1 MQFSPTCSCKKIF
14 CKNPEQLA
22 NFALPCYIALKKGCF
37 CMKIAL
43 LGCGVVGGGVLD
55 ICDKRSDLELSYILV
70 RRPRP
75 ELGSRAVTDVNT
87 IINDVSVDTVVEVM
101 GGLHP
106 AYEYVTQ
113 AMKAGKNVVTANK
126 HLVAHYYCELTQ
138 LACEQGVVFR
148 CTPAVGGG
156 IPWLVNLE
164 RVLRLDE
171 VTAFSGIMNGT
182 TNFILDAMHTDG
194 SDFAEVLKLAQE
206 LGYAEADPSADI
218 DGLDIQRKCIITANV
233 AFGCC
238 LSEEDVPV
246 FGIRTVTAADIK
258 AAESMNGVC
267 KMLAFGSN
275 AGGKLSVYVEPSFV
289 PVGELEAAVSTN
301 RNVISFETALTGKES
316 FCGQGAGRF
325 PTAYNAVA
333 DCLDIASGV
342 RGFYTDTMKPAKPDN
357 SAEKHPYYVRF
368 EGRDAWLD
376 SVAIAPCGDGVI
388 TGDLP
393 VSEMHAWAARAKAAD
408 PALFIAGII

>member
-1 MQFSPTCSCKKIF
+1 
-14 CKNPEQLA
+14 
-22 NFALPCYIALKKGCF
+22 
-37 CMKIAL
+37 MKIAL

-55 ICDKRSDLELSYILV
+55 ICDKRSELELEYVLV

-75 ELGSRAVTDVNT
+75 ELGGKAVTDIDT
-87 IINDVSVDTVVEVM
+87 ILNDASVDTVVEVM

-106 AYEYVTQ
+106 AFEYVTA

-138 LACEQGVVFR
+138 LAHEQGVAFR

-194 SDFAEVLKLAQE
+194 SSFAEVLRLAQE

-238 LSEEDVPV
+238 LLEEEVPV
-246 FGIRTVTAADIK
+246 FGIRTVSASDIA
-258 AAESMNGVC
+258 AAESMNRVC
-267 KMLAFGSN
+267 KMLAFGKNS
-275 AGGKLSVYVEPSFV
+275 GGKLSVYVEPSFV

-301 RNVISFETALTGKES
+301 RNVISFETSLTGKES
-316 FCGQGAGRF
+316 FYGQGAGRF

-342 RGFYTDTMKPAKPDN
+342 HGFYTDTMEPAKPDN

-368 EGRDAWLD
+368 AGADAWLD
-376 SVAIAPCGDGVI
+376 GATVAPCGDGVV

-393 VSEMHAWAARAKAAD
+393 VSEMHAWAANAKLAD
-408 PALFIAGII
+408 PTLFIAGII